1 MKKSLP
7 YIIAFLAG
15 LFIRT
20 AIAALNGWEG
30 YHMNGIDLICAM
42 TCIVMVWSFKGGV
55 SPREKKKP
63 PLNGNSASGKE
74 KCLQGYYSL
83 KKGICQVAKQEYKK
97 KKDDRQEYLQEVLK

>member
-30 YHMNGIDLICAM
+30 YHMNGMDIMCAL
-42 TCIVMVWSFKGGV
+42 TCIVMVWAFKGAFLPTKRK
-55 SPREKKKP
+55 SR
-63 PLNGNSASGKE
+63 
-74 KCLQGYYSL
+74 
-83 KKGICQVAKQEYKK
+83 
-97 KKDDRQEYLQEVLK
+97 R

>member
-30 YHMNGIDLICAM
+30 YHMNGIDGIGGV
-42 TCIVMVWSFKGGV
+42 TCSVMGWSF
-55 SPREKKKP
+55 
-63 PLNGNSASGKE
+63 NGAF
-74 KCLQGYYSL
+74 LL
-83 KKGICQVAKQEYKK
+83 KK
-97 KKDDRQEYLQEVLK
+97 